1 MTNEFEGARMSLEAA
16 LIEAEQY
23 RGEAGPAILAD
34 SAKKFRAEKW
44 TTVCG
49 SAGSHELWAV
59 IMLDG
64 DEANQV
70 CAFGDKADME
80 RYAEEWN
87 SKVVEGGGRV

>member
-1 MTNEFEGARMSLEAA
+1 MRNEFEGARMSLEAA

-23 RGEAGPAILAD
+23 RGD

-70 CAFGDKADME
+70 CAFGDKAGME